1 MENLADL
8 VEKAKRNTGDMEL
21 LIERF
26 TPLIRH
32 LAHRLPYEYQ
42 DAEQNM
48 KLTFLQLIHKIK
60 LEEMHSREDKCLLS
74 YIAAAMKNR
83 CFHLRNKYYREKS
96 CEQLLDDTVSL
107 PQDDDILFEE
117 MIELEQFCSFLTKLQ
132 KQILIASTFMGIQ
145 KQSFLRNY
153 ILPDRLSTEQKIG
166 RSMSLG
172 YLTEKEECNRGKFLF
187 RCGSI

>member
-42 DAEQNM
+42 DAEQDM
-48 KLTFLQLIHKIK
+48 KLTFLQLIHKID
-60 LEEMHSREDKCLLS
+60 LEEMRSREDKYLLG
-74 YIAAAMKNR
+74 YIATAMKNR
-83 CFHLRNKYYREKS
+83 CFDLRNKYYREKS
-96 CEQLLDDTVSL
+96 CEQALDDMVSL
-107 PQDDDILFEE
+107 PQDNDILFEE

-132 KQILIASTFMGIQ
+132 KQILVAEYVYGYSDVELSRKLHTTRRAVNRTKNRAIDM
-145 KQSFLRNY
+145 LRNFY
-153 ILPDRLSTEQKIG
+153 
-166 RSMSLG
+166 
-172 YLTEKEECNRGKFLF
+172 GKQN
-187 RCGSI
+187 

>member
-42 DAEQNM
+42 DAEQDM

-132 KQILIASTFMGIQ
+132 KQILIAEYVYGYSDVELSRKLHTARQAVNRTKNRAIDM
-145 KQSFLRNY
+145 LRNFY
-153 ILPDRLSTEQKIG
+153 
-166 RSMSLG
+166 
-172 YLTEKEECNRGKFLF
+172 GKQN
-187 RCGSI
+187 

>member
-42 DAEQNM
+42 DAEQDM
-48 KLTFLQLIHKIK
+48 KLTFLQLIHKID
-60 LEEMHSREDKCLLS
+60 LEEMRSREDKYLLG

-83 CFHLRNKYYREKS
+83 CFDLRNKYYREKG
-96 CEQLLDDTVSL
+96 CEQALDDMVSL
-107 PQDDDILFEE
+107 PQDN
-117 MIELEQFCSFLTKLQ
+117 ELEQFCSFLTKLQ
-132 KQILIASTFMGIQ
+132 KQILVAEYVYGYSDVELSRKLHTTRQAVNRTKNRAIDM
-145 KQSFLRNY
+145 LRNFY
-153 ILPDRLSTEQKIG
+153 
-166 RSMSLG
+166 
-172 YLTEKEECNRGKFLF
+172 GKQN
-187 RCGSI
+187 

>member
-42 DAEQNM
+42 DAEQDM

-74 YIAAAMKNR
+74 YISAAMKNR

-132 KQILIASTFMGIQ
+132 KQILIAEYVYGYSDAEFSRKLHTTRQAVNRTKNRAIDMLWNFYG
-145 KQSFLRNY
+145 KQN
-153 ILPDRLSTEQKIG
+153 
-166 RSMSLG
+166 
-172 YLTEKEECNRGKFLF
+172 
-187 RCGSI
+187 

>member
-1 MENLADL
+1 
-8 VEKAKRNTGDMEL
+8 MEL

-42 DAEQNM
+42 DAEQDM

-83 CFHLRNKYYREKS
+83 CFHLRNKYYR
-96 CEQLLDDTVSL
+96 
-107 PQDDDILFEE
+107 QDDDILFEE

-132 KQILIASTFMGIQ
+132 KQILIAEYVYGYSDVELSRKLHTARQAVNRTKNRGLNV
-145 KQSFLRNY
+145 LRNFY
-153 ILPDRLSTEQKIG
+153 RE
-166 RSMSLG
+166 
-172 YLTEKEECNRGKFLF
+172 RGV
-187 RCGSI
+187 